1 MVPPDVSDLYNVA
14 EFEAAARK
22 ILPTANYERVAGG
35 AGSNSTVRRNEAA
48 YDQWLF
54 RPRVL
59 ADVRER
65 DLSTTV
71 LGHRIEFP
79 VVIAPLAQ
87 QAVLHPEAEMATVHA
102 AGDAGVA
109 MGVSM
114 GASRPLEEI
123 ASAATTPLW
132 FQPYASHD
140 RAMLAS
146 MIRRA
151 HEAGYDAIC
160 MTVDTPLNGWR
171 EADMRAPP
179 VLPAGSGWPNMP
191 EEYQPGVGKWLKGAG
206 FDWHH
211 LEWLIE
217 ESPLPVVVKGVV
229 DPRDAARAATTGAQ
243 AVVVSNHGGRQL
255 GDSIGCL
262 DALPGVIEAVGDD
275 AEVLIDGGV
284 RRGTDIAK
292 ALALGARAVL
302 LGRSVAWGLAV
313 GGTAGVIRV
322 LQLLRGEFD
331 SAVANLGA
339 TSVAELSPDVLV
351 SSTYPVSRPEPL
363 VR

>member
-123 ASAATTPLW
+123 ASAATIPLW

-243 AVVVSNHGGRQL
+243 AVVVSNHG
-255 GDSIGCL
+255 
-262 DALPGVIEAVGDD
+262 DAS
-275 AEVLIDGGV
+275 
-284 RRGTDIAK
+284 
-292 ALALGARAVL
+292 
-302 LGRSVAWGLAV
+302 SV
-313 GGTAGVIRV
+313 TR
-322 LQLLRGEFD
+322 
-331 SAVANLGA
+331 SAVSTRCPASSRPSG
-339 TSVAELSPDVLV
+339 TTPKC
-351 SSTYPVSRPEPL
+351 SSTEGCAGERTLPRHWRWGREQSCWEGRWHGAWPSAAPPA
-363 VR
+363 